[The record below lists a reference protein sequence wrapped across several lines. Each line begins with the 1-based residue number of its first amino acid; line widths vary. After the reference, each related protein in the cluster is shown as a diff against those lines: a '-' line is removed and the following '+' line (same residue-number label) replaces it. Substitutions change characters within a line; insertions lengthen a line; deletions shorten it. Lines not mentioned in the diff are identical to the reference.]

1 MRDITLM
8 VHYVTSQ
15 ICKGGQFRLFFL
27 KCVNA
32 GNTTAICYE
41 GLHVATCIGLEESIK
56 ILKPNVPTHGL
67 STFAVAI
74 FNVCLGRDKEASQVF
89 QLFVAHHADLRSEAV
104 LDMGD
109 SIQWLLS
116 TFHAPLLNTYDE
128 DFKFPDD
135 DVIMHPK
142 CFHGENGRNF
152 YVGVDGSCQNCK
164 LYWICVNVC
173 QML

>member
-1 MRDITLM
+1 MRNITLM

-116 TFHAPLLNTYDE
+116 TFHAPLLNAYDE

>member
-1 MRDITLM
+1 MCDITLM

-15 ICKGGQFRLFFL
+15 ICKGGQFRSFFV

-41 GLHVATCIGLEESIK
+41 GLHAATCIGLEESIK
-56 ILKPNVPTHGL
+56 ILKPNVPTHEL
-67 STFAVAI
+67 STFDVAI
-74 FNVCLGRDKEASQVF
+74 FNVCLGREKEASQVF
-89 QLFVAHHADLRSEAV
+89 QLFAAHHAELRSEAV
-104 LDMGD
+104 LDMGE
-109 SIQWLLS
+109 SLQWLLS
-116 TFHAPLLNTYDE
+116 TFHAPWLNTYDE
-128 DFKFPDD
+128 AFKFPDD

-142 CFHGENGRNF
+142 CLHGENCRNF
-152 YVGVDGSCQNCK
+152 YVGVNGSCENCK